1 MIFIHFDE
9 SCFNQTTQGPI
20 CLLGKKQP
28 TVDHQNVKLH
38 NCRFIGV
45 ELKPMGKMLCDLKSS
60 NISNRNE
67 TATPDWS
74 ATSQKPI
81 RDRLQ
86 VADPPPQSCVHCTWW
101 HRIDSF
107 KMILFMLVHFLVSW
121 CTGQLEAGAPADG
134 QGAAL
139 RQHRE
144 GRPRPLDAAD
154 RLRQARRARDAGRR
168 LPARLALRH
177 LPLQVGFTGFPPTRS
192 GVTCALL
199 GFL

>member
-45 ELKPMGKMLCDLKSS
+45 EFKPMGKMLCDLKSS

-86 VADPPPQSCVHCTWW
+86 VADPPPPPKLRPLHLVASDRFVQNDFVYVG
-101 HRIDSF
+101 SF
-107 KMILFMLVHFLVSW
+107 FGFVVYRTTRGW
-121 CTGQLEAGAPADG
+121 CTG
-134 QGAAL
+134 
-139 RQHRE
+139 
-144 GRPRPLDAAD
+144 
-154 RLRQARRARDAGRR
+154 
-168 LPARLALRH
+168 
-177 LPLQVGFTGFPPTRS
+177 
-192 GVTCALL
+192 
-199 GFL
+199 